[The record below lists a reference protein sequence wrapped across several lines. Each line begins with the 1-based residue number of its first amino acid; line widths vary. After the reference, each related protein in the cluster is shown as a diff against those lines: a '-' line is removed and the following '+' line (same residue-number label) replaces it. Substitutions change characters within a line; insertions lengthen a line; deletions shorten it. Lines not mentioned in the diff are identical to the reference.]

1 LRLVL
6 TGEVAVR
13 IVFSSLA
20 AALLL
25 AAALIG
31 SGAVPLSGKTLFAFS
46 REISRTTEIAKLG
59 DTHFTIT
66 RKQPQTL
73 ALRADRSLG
82 YWLLGAGL
90 ICAVGAALSRK

>member
-1 LRLVL
+1 MRTLFL
-6 TGEVAVR
+6 A
-13 IVFSSLA
+13 LA
-20 AALLL
+20 AALLV

-31 SGAVPLSGKTLFAFS
+31 TGAVPLSGKTLFAFQH
-46 REISRTTEIAKLG
+46 EATRTTEIAKFG
-59 DTHFTIT
+59 DTRFTIT

-90 ICAVGAALSRK
+90 VLALMGLLSRK